1 MNLNRSLVRGILGI
15 LAAVAV
21 GGCYTYDP
29 VPKATTEESYTH
41 RDRDQADKILEKV
54 EKLTLVQAQKIAL
67 KNNPSYIAAHHAIKA
82 AQFRYYQAM
91 SAWLPT
97 LSA

>member
-1 MNLNRSLVRGILGI
+1 MNFSNRLVRGTLGI
-15 LAAVAV
+15 IAAVAF

-29 VPKATTEESYTH
+29 VPKATVEESFTH
-41 RDRDQADKILEKV
+41 RDRDKSDRILDSI

-67 KNNPSYIAAHHAIKA
+67 KNNPSYISAHHAIKA

-91 SAWLPT
+91 GAWL
-97 LSA
+97 SE